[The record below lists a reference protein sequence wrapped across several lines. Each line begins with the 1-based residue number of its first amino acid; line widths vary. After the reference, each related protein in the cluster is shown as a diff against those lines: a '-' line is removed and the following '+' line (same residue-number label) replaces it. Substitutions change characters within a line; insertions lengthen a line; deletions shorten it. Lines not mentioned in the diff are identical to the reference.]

1 MLNNLLRANLD
12 IKNMPEASP
21 KKPEC
26 EESSTSIDSG
36 RIPTGEKLAYGAGAV
51 PENLFNALLN
61 QFGQNVFT
69 MVFAMNP
76 ALVGTILAI
85 PRLWD
90 AIFDPI
96 VGNFSDNLQSPWG
109 RRKPLMLVGSI
120 LASFT
125 FAAIFWMP
133 EAWSDNLKFA
143 YLLGGCIVFYSFAT
157 MYCIPFVAT
166 GYELTSD
173 YNERSRL
180 MGVRSFFAPVG
191 IFLIP
196 TVFAFAVSDS
206 FETQLGGV
214 RTISLCIAVL
224 LIGVSLIPVLKVRT
238 KIVPAAST
246 TKPRIPFFKAVK
258 LTLSNRCFL
267 LTLVPCLLV
276 AMSLNLTGG
285 LYTILNIHYV
295 FGGVMG
301 EGAAFAA
308 GFFVFGQVLGMISAP
323 ISAKLATVYGKKQVM
338 CVLLFLMAVGSA
350 STFFLMTPANPYLV
364 LISFGILGPA
374 QTGIFMLY
382 HAMVADVC
390 DYDELNT
397 GARREATYGA
407 VAGWIYKSGSSLAI
421 FSAGLGLWLAGFDA
435 SFGSQSEST
444 LFSLRLQYALIPAT
458 ATVLG
463 LLLFLKYPITE
474 KFARD
479 VQAKLNARIAR

>member
-1 MLNNLLRANLD
+1 
-12 IKNMPEASP
+12 MPEVSP
-21 KKPEC
+21 EKPDTKKPM
-26 EESSTSIDSG
+26 SSIDSE
-36 RIPTGEKLAYGAGAV
+36 RIPMGEKLAYGAGAV

-76 ALVGTILAI
+76 ALVGTLLAI

-96 VGNFSDNLQSPWG
+96 VGNFSDNLQSRWG
-109 RRKPLMLVGSI
+109 RRKPLMLVGAI
-120 LASFT
+120 LASLT
-125 FAAIFWMP
+125 FAVIFWMP
-133 EAWSDNLKFA
+133 ETWNENLKFA

-166 GYELTSD
+166 GYEMTSD

-180 MGVRSFFAPVG
+180 MGIRSFFAPVG

-196 TVFAFAVSDS
+196 TIFAFAVSDA
-206 FETQLGGV
+206 FETQLSGV

-224 LIGVSLIPVLKVRT
+224 LIGMSFIPIMGVRT
-238 KIVPAAST
+238 KAIPAASSS
-246 TKPRIPFFKAVK
+246 KPKIPFFKAVK

-267 LTLVPCLLV
+267 LTLIPCLLV

-338 CVLLFLMAVGSA
+338 CGLLSMMAIGSA
-350 STFFLMTPANPYLV
+350 STFVFMTPANPYLV

-407 VAGWIYKSGSSLAI
+407 VAGWIYKTGSSLAI
-421 FSAGLGLWLAGFDA
+421 FSAGIGLWLAGFDA
-435 SFGSQSEST
+435 SFESQSEGT
-444 LFSLRLQYALIPAT
+444 LLSLRFQYALIPAT
-458 ATVLG
+458 ATVVG

-474 KFARD
+474 KVARET
-479 VQAKLNARIAR
+479 QAKLKERSAQ